1 MSKRMIKAL
10 RNKYVYVDIDGTL
23 AEYRFNNHVS
33 AKDGT
38 TNGQTREEIEN
49 HIFLHSRPLKSIIK
63 TLKRAK
69 HDGIWIC
76 GAIISTVELQD
87 KIVWLKE
94 NCKDIEFNGKFWFVP
109 EEYWDSFLNYF
120 DHYNS
125 LIYKVSKDDTCIETE
140 YGAIM
145 KGSKTHIWDWI
156 VSHNFT
162 ELEKTVFIDDVLP
175 YLKYAEEKGVTAYH
189 ISSFVE

>member
-87 KIVWLKE
+87 KIVWLKNSIDFKLNTFIFRTDRYSFCRDNSSVSILNSADIPIWRAVLVNNTFVVNREHE
-94 NCKDIEFNGKFWFVP
+94 NEI
-109 EEYWDSFLNYF
+109 YF
-120 DHYNS
+120 
-125 LIYKVSKDDTCIETE
+125 
-140 YGAIM
+140 
-145 KGSKTHIWDWI
+145 
-156 VSHNFT
+156 
-162 ELEKTVFIDDVLP
+162 
-175 YLKYAEEKGVTAYH
+175 
-189 ISSFVE
+189 

>member
-1 MSKRMIKAL
+1 MSKRMIKTL

-87 KIVWLKE
+87 KIVWLK
-94 NCKDIEFNGKFWFVP
+94 
-109 EEYWDSFLNYF
+109 
-120 DHYNS
+120 
-125 LIYKVSKDDTCIETE
+125 KV
-140 YGAIM
+140 
-145 KGSKTHIWDWI
+145 
-156 VSHNFT
+156 
-162 ELEKTVFIDDVLP
+162 LL
-175 YLKYAEEKGVTAYH
+175 
-189 ISSFVE
+189 